1 MLLKSLLL
9 LKKSMTELIKSINSL
24 ISNLIGPDLE
34 RVRKFCEALH
44 HAAASFKLYTFS
56 FIFNSC
62 INQICFLIFEKSNT
76 CPVHKKCYEQT
87 TNNYRPE
94 LLLPIS
100 VKVYLVSRFACN
112 TTIIVDAS
120 LNPPVSNV
128 KLL

>member
-1 MLLKSLLL
+1 
-9 LKKSMTELIKSINSL
+9 MTELIKSINSL
-24 ISNLIGPDLE
+24 ISSLIGPDLE
-34 RVRKFCEALH
+34 RVRKLCEALH
-44 HAAASFKLYTFS
+44 HAAASVKLYTFS
-56 FIFNSC
+56 VIFKSC

-76 CPVHKKCYEQT
+76 CPIHKKCYEQT